1 MGLQNK
7 SDEELRQDKMDHLK
21 EQIYSLIY
29 GLAIGDAL
37 GVPVEFNERD
47 SYHITKMEGYGTYNQ
62 PPGTWSDDTS
72 LTLALVEHL
81 SEKSDLSGLMDK
93 FVALNDPFYLVL
105 TPHRIY
111 SAIPWPSPI

>member
-37 GVPVEFNERD
+37 GVPVEFNVKRLLPYYKD
-47 SYHITKMEGYGTYNQ
+47 G
-62 PPGTWSDDTS
+62 
-72 LTLALVEHL
+72 
-81 SEKSDLSGLMDK
+81 GLWN
-93 FVALNDPFYLVL
+93 L
-105 TPHRIY
+105 
-111 SAIPWPSPI
+111 